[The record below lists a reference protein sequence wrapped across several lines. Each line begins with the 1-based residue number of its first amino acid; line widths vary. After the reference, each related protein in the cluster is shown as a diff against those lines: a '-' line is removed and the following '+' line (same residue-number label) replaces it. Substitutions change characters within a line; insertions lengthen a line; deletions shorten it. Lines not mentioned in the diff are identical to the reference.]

1 MRSLKLLRDPLLHF
15 VVAGVI
21 LFAGYELMNRGELNP
36 STINPVHIGEG
47 EIRWLKDTFA
57 NQWQRPPTEDE
68 LRGLVTGF
76 LEEELFAREAKAL
89 GLDQND
95 TIVRR
100 RLAQKLTF
108 LVDDTSRIVEPADE
122 ELRRFYD
129 VNAERFRVGAQ
140 VSFTQLFFNP
150 EKRQHAESDARAA
163 LVSISATG
171 SDGTAAMGD
180 SIMLE
185 NEFHDVD
192 EQTVSN
198 VFGSDFARA
207 IFLLKPGSWAG
218 PVKSGYGVHLVRV
231 TDLRPATVR
240 QFEGVRPKILEEWRH
255 QQETEVKAVYLSKL
269 REKYGVVID
278 DSVSRLLAAPP
289 VEAKTQ

>member
-15 VVAGVI
+15 VVAGAI
-21 LFAGYELMNRGELNP
+21 LFGGYALINRGEMNEFV
-36 STINPVHIGEG
+36 TAPVHIGEG

-68 LRGLVTGF
+68 LRGLVAGF

-100 RLAQKLTF
+100 RLAQKLEF
-108 LVDDTSRIVEPADE
+108 IIGDTSRIVEPADA

-129 VNAERFRVGAQ
+129 ANAERFRVEAR

-150 EKRQHAESDARAA
+150 ERRQHAEFDARAA
-163 LVSISATG
+163 LVLISATG
-171 SDGTAAMGD
+171 TDGAAAMGD
-180 SIMLE
+180 PILLE
-185 NEFHDVD
+185 NEFHKVG

-198 VFGSDFARA
+198 VFGPDFARA
-207 IFLLKPGSWAG
+207 VFLMKPGPWAG

-231 TDLRPATVR
+231 TDLSPATLR
-240 QFEGVRPKILEEWRH
+240 PFEEARPKILEEWRH
-255 QQETEVKAVYLSKL
+255 QQEAEAKAAYLGKL

-278 DSVSRLLAAPP
+278 NSAGRLVAPP
-289 VEAKTQ
+289 PVDAKKQ

>member
-1 MRSLKLLRDPLLHF
+1 LKLLRDPLLHF
-15 VVAGVI
+15 VVVGAV
-21 LFAGYELMNRGELNP
+21 LFAGYELINGGELKP
-36 STINPVHIGEG
+36 SATDPVHIGEG

-68 LRGLVTGF
+68 LRGLVAGF

-108 LVDDTSRIVEPADE
+108 LIGDTLRIVEPTNE
-122 ELRRFYD
+122 ELRRFHD
-129 VNAERFRVGAQ
+129 ANPERFQTEAH

-150 EKRQHAESDARAA
+150 ERRQHAESDARAA

-171 SDGTAAMGD
+171 TDGTAAMGD
-180 SIMLE
+180 PILLE
-185 NEFHDVD
+185 NEFHELD

-198 VFGSDFARA
+198 IFGADFAQA
-207 IFLLKPGSWAG
+207 IFFMKPGSWAG

-231 TDLRPATVR
+231 IDLRAATLR
-240 QFEGVRPKILEEWRH
+240 PFEEVRPKILEEYRH
-255 QQETEVKAVYLSKL
+255 KQEVEAKAAYLGKL

-278 DSVSRLLAAPP
+278 ASIDHLLTSLA
-289 VEAKTQ
+289 EAKAP

>member
-1 MRSLKLLRDPLLHF
+1 MLHF
-15 VVAGVI
+15 VVAGAI
-21 LFAGYELMNRGELNP
+21 LFAGYELINRGEMNP
-36 STINPVHIGEG
+36 PVTAPVHIGEG
-47 EIRWLKDTFA
+47 DIRWLKDTFA

-68 LRGLVTGF
+68 LRGLVAGF
-76 LEEELFAREAKAL
+76 LEEELFAREAQAL

-100 RLAQKLTF
+100 RLAQKLEF
-108 LVDDTSRIVEPADE
+108 LIDDTSRIVAPTDA

-129 VNAERFRVGAQ
+129 ANAERFRTEAR

-163 LVSISATG
+163 LVSISGTG
-171 SDGTAAMGD
+171 ADGAR
-180 SIMLE
+180 IMCDPILLE
-185 NEFHDVD
+185 NEFHEVD
-192 EQTVSN
+192 EQTVSKM
-198 VFGSDFARA
+198 FGADFARA

-231 TDLRPATVR
+231 TDPSPATQR
-240 QFEGVRPKILEEWRH
+240 PFEEVRPKILEEWRH
-255 QQETEVKAVYLSKL
+255 QQETEAKAVYLSKL

-278 DSVSRLLAAPP
+278 GSVSRLLVPLS

>member
-1 MRSLKLLRDPLLHF
+1 MKRLKLLRDPLLHF
-15 VVAGVI
+15 VVAGSV
-21 LFAGYELMNRGELNP
+21 LFGGYQLINRGEMNP
-36 STINPVHIGEG
+36 PVTDPVHIGEG
-47 EIRWLKDTFA
+47 DIRWLKDTFA

-68 LRGLVTGF
+68 LRGLVAGF
-76 LEEELFAREAKAL
+76 LEEELLAREAKAL

-108 LVDDTSRIVEPADE
+108 LVEDTSRIVEPADA

-129 VNAERFRVGAQ
+129 ANAERFRVEAC

-150 EKRQHAESDARAA
+150 ERRQHAESDARAA
-163 LVSISATG
+163 LVLISETG
-171 SDGTAAMGD
+171 TNGAAAMGD
-180 SIMLE
+180 PILLE
-185 NEFHDVD
+185 NEFHEVD

-198 VFGSDFARA
+198 VFGADFARA
-207 IFLLKPGSWAG
+207 VFLLKPGPWAG

-231 TDLRPATVR
+231 TDLSPATLR
-240 QFEGVRPKILEEWRH
+240 PFEEARPKILEEWRH
-255 QQETEVKAVYLSKL
+255 QQEAEAKAAYLGKL

-278 DSVSRLLAAPP
+278 TSASRLVAPPP
-289 VEAKTQ
+289 VEAKRQ

>member
-1 MRSLKLLRDPLLHF
+1 MRSLKLLKDPLLHF
-15 VVAGVI
+15 VVAGAI
-21 LFAGYELMNRGELNP
+21 LFAGYELINRDQIHP
-36 STINPVHIGEG
+36 SATGPVHIGEG
-47 EIRWLKDTFA
+47 EVRWLKETFA
-57 NQWQRPPTEDE
+57 NQWQRPPTETE
-68 LRGLVTGF
+68 LRGLVAGF

-108 LVDDTSRIVEPADE
+108 LIDDTSRIVEPVDE
-122 ELRRFYD
+122 VLRRFYD
-129 VNAERFRVGAQ
+129 ANAERFQTEAR

-163 LVSISATG
+163 LMSISATG
-171 SDGTAAMGD
+171 ASGAAAMGD
-180 SIMLE
+180 AILLE
-185 NEFHDVD
+185 NEFHEVD

-198 VFGSDFARA
+198 AFGADFARA

-231 TDLRPATVR
+231 TDLRPSTLR
-240 QFEGVRPKILEEWRH
+240 PFEHVRPKILEEWRH
-255 QQETEVKAVYLSKL
+255 QQETEAKAAYLGKL
-269 REKYGVVID
+269 REKYGVVIED
-278 DSVSRLLAAPP
+278 NVNRLLAQQP